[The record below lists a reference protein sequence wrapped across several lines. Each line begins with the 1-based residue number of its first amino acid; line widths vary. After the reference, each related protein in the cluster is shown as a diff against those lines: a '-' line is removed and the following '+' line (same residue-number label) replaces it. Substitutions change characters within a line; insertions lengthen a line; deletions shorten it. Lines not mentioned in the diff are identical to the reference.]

1 MGLKDIAPSLAQK
14 HLPLAG
20 RIAHF
25 IRNWE
30 VVTSDAWVLNA
41 VKGYELDL
49 SATPYQCLRPKEL
62 TFGEDELATLDMEIA
77 KMKQKG
83 AICLADKTN
92 TGFYSQLF
100 VVPKK
105 DGGHRPIINLK
116 KLNQFV
122 KPQHF
127 KMESINMLKDIL
139 KRGDYM
145 TKVDL
150 KDAYFMV
157 PLRDKHRN
165 LTRFTWKGS
174 TFQFNCLPFGL
185 SSAPWVFTKIT
196 RPIMTVL
203 RSMGLRTIMYIDDI
217 LILAESETQAR
228 EHTAA
233 LIFLLENVGMV
244 INHPKSQTTPS
255 QVIEFLGFIIDSTT
269 MELKLPGEKIKKI
282 RGEARRLI
290 SQPVNN
296 ALALSRFLGK
306 LNHATQAI
314 PPAPL
319 FYRSLQGCLK
329 EALNRGSQEYQTTIS
344 LDEEAREELSWW
356 EEHLRTWNGRSLLS
370 PPPSLTIE
378 TDAST
383 IGWGAFC
390 QGERTG
396 GAWSQAER
404 EMHINGLE
412 LLGATL
418 AVKCFAKEQSNLTI
432 LLRIDNTTAISY
444 INRLGGTVSPQ
455 LNQLTRDLWLW
466 CMNRSI
472 TLKAVHL
479 AGKLNT
485 VADEESRV
493 MKDRTDWQL
502 CPDAFQTIIRLRGP
516 LQVDL
521 FASRLSY
528 QLPDYVSWRPD
539 PGAMACDAFSLD
551 WSQLK
556 GYANPPWN
564 LIGKV
569 LSQVRAQKARLVLV
583 TPLWKAQPWYPAI
596 LNMTTQIP
604 ILMRNRHGLIQP
616 THPSN
621 KPDIYP
627 HLVAWTISGK
637 DTEPKEFQA
646 MLQNCYWPHGD
657 KSHPSHTTRCSQ
669 SGQAG
674 VVNGVVIPFQEM

>member
-1 MGLKDIAPSLAQK
+1 MGLEDIAPSLARNQ
-14 HLPLAG
+14 LPLAG

-30 VVTSDAWVLNA
+30 VVTNDAWVLNA
-41 VKGYELDL
+41 VKGYELEL
-49 SATPYQCLRPKEL
+49 SSTPYQCLQPKEL
-62 TFGEDELATLDMEIA
+62 TFGEEEMATISMEIE

-83 AICLADKTN
+83 AICLADN
-92 TGFYSQLF
+92 DHAGFYSHLF
-100 VVPKK
+100 IVPKK

-157 PLRDKHRN
+157 PLRGKHHN

-203 RSMGLRTIMYIDDI
+203 RSMGLRTVMYIDDI

-233 LIFLLENVGMV
+233 LVFLLENLGMV
-244 INHPKSQTTPS
+244 INHPKSQTTPT
-255 QVIEFLGFIIDSTT
+255 QIIEFLGFIIDSTT

-282 RGEARRLI
+282 RGEARRLT
-290 SQPVNN
+290 SQPKTN
-296 ALALSRFLGK
+296 ALALSRLLGK

-329 EALNRGSQEYQTTIS
+329 EALDRGNQEYQPERRLQGRIVMVGGAPPNMERAEPTLPAPLSNDRDGRIHDR
-344 LDEEAREELSWW
+344 LGRVLPGKENRGGVVPNREGVTHQLPGVAWGNPGGEMLCQ
-356 EEHLRTWNGRSLLS
+356 RTEQPFDPVENRQHNSH
-370 PPPSLTIE
+370 I
-378 TDAST
+378 
-383 IGWGAFC
+383 IHK
-390 QGERTG
+390 QTG
-396 GAWSQAER
+396 GHSLPATEPTHQGPMALVYEQEHHVESCPPGGKTQHNSRRGVKGDEGQDRLATLSG
-404 EMHINGLE
+404 GLSDDQHTT
-412 LLGATL
+412 GATSSGPVCL
-418 AVKCFAKEQSNLTI
+418 QA
-432 LLRIDNTTAISY
+432 LLPAS
-444 INRLGGTVSPQ
+444 G
-455 LNQLTRDLWLW
+455 
-466 CMNRSI
+466 
-472 TLKAVHL
+472 
-479 AGKLNT
+479 
-485 VADEESRV
+485 
-493 MKDRTDWQL
+493 L
-502 CPDAFQTIIRLRGP
+502 CELE
-516 LQVDL
+516 
-521 FASRLSY
+521 
-528 QLPDYVSWRPD
+528 
-539 PGAMACDAFSLD
+539 PGAMACDAFSLN
-551 WSQLK
+551 WTHLN

-569 LSQVRAQKARLVLV
+569 LSQTRAQKTRLVLI
-583 TPLWKAQPWYPAI
+583 TPLWKAQPWYPAL
-596 LNMTTQIP
+596 LNMTTQTP
-604 ILMRNRHGLIQP
+604 ILLPNRRDLFQP
-616 THPSN
+616 THQSN

-627 HLVAWTISGK
+627 RLVAWTISGI
-637 DTEPKEFQA
+637 DTEAKEFQA
-646 MLQNCYWPHGD
+646 TLQNCYWPHGD
-657 KSHPSHTTRCSQ
+657 KSHPNRMTHCSQ